1 MKAFYFAVITAIVWG
16 VVPVL
21 EKMGLARIA
30 PLAGLMVRSCGVLIG
45 ATVVALFNT
54 NALRTALRA
63 EPRTLFFLIMGGFM
77 ASVVGQMFFYNA
89 LKSGETSKV
98 VPIAGTYPLVSFLLG
113 IIFLGESITGVK
125 LTGVSFVLLG
135 LFLLR

>member
-1 MKAFYFAVITAIVWG
+1 MKAFYFAIITALIWG

-21 EKMGLARIA
+21 EKLGLARTA
-30 PLAGLMVRSCGVLIG
+30 PFAGLLIRSCGVMIG
-45 ATVVALFNT
+45 AVIVATFNN
-54 NALRTALRA
+54 NALRIALKA
-63 EPRTLFFLIMGGFM
+63 DPRTLFFLFAGGLL
-77 ASVVGQMFFYNA
+77 ASVVGQLFFYHA
-89 LKSGETSKV
+89 LKSGEISKV
-98 VPIAGTYPLVSFLLG
+98 VPIAGTYPLVSFVLG